1 MAKTK
6 RANHRTGTERSS
18 WTANGA
24 VDEAGADQADRDP
37 EDGPADHATG
47 RNGHSEDVFAGN
59 GVSTPGQNG
68 RPGSNGTPG
77 PKDPGGAAA
86 GGQNGRGQ
94 LAATPREGAPGQG
107 RPAGAP
113 GQNGHG
119 PHGPAQNGTGQNGT
133 GQNGPGQNGT
143 GQNPGQN
150 GPAQTGPAQNGTGQ
164 SGPRQNGPA
173 QNLPGMPRNGP
184 AQNLPGMAQ
193 NGMNGGNGQVRD
205 PQARAGFG
213 TPVRVDEIAV
223 AAMALSEGLHAAT
236 QGLPESVASRQFR
249 RDLDEAADTFRT
261 VASEL
266 ETTAGNLIRLAA
278 SEGQACGVTW
288 GICPEHGLSLM
299 SVGETVTCRVLGC
312 YRENED
318 VVEQCTQ
325 PVAYRV
331 VDAVGP
337 ALLTCSGH
345 AIACRLHLDGA
356 VITLA
361 SDSLE
366 LL

>member
-1 MAKTK
+1 MQ
-6 RANHRTGTERSS
+6 S
-18 WTANGA
+18 
-24 VDEAGADQADRDP
+24 
-37 EDGPADHATG
+37 
-47 RNGHSEDVFAGN
+47 
-59 GVSTPGQNG
+59 
-68 RPGSNGTPG
+68 
-77 PKDPGGAAA
+77 
-86 GGQNGRGQ
+86 
-94 LAATPREGAPGQG
+94 
-107 RPAGAP
+107 
-113 GQNGHG
+113 
-119 PHGPAQNGTGQNGT
+119 GPAQDA
-133 GQNGPGQNGT
+133 PG
-143 GQNPGQN
+143 
-150 GPAQTGPAQNGTGQ
+150 
-164 SGPRQNGPA
+164 SV
-173 QNLPGMPRNGP
+173 
-184 AQNLPGMAQ
+184 Q
-193 NGMNGGNGQVRD
+193 NGMNGGNRQVHSD
-205 PQARAGFG
+205 PQARSAGFG

-223 AAMALSEGLHAAT
+223 AAMALSEGLQAAT
-236 QGLPESVASRQFR
+236 RGLPESVESRQFR

-299 SVGETVTCRVLGC
+299 SIGEKVTCRVLGC

-318 VVEQCTQ
+318 VVEQCMQ

-337 ALLTCSGH
+337 ALMTCSGH

>member
-1 MAKTK
+1 M
-6 RANHRTGTERSS
+6 
-18 WTANGA
+18 
-24 VDEAGADQADRDP
+24 
-37 EDGPADHATG
+37 
-47 RNGHSEDVFAGN
+47 FAGN

-68 RPGSNGTPG
+68 RPGSNGTSG
-77 PKDPGGAAA
+77 PKGPGGAA

-94 LAATPREGAPGQG
+94 LAPAPRDGAPGQ
-107 RPAGAP
+107 AGPPGGP

-119 PHGPAQNGTGQNGT
+119 PHGPAQNGTGQNQT
-133 GQNGPGQNGT
+133 GQDQT
-143 GQNPGQN
+143 GQN
-150 GPAQTGPAQNGTGQ
+150 GPAQTGPAQQARPAQNGPG
-164 SGPRQNGPA
+164 QNGPA
-173 QNLPGMPRNGP
+173 QNLPGMP
-184 AQNLPGMAQ
+184 QNRT
-193 NGMNGGNGQVRD
+193 NGGNGQARD
-205 PQARAGFG
+205 PQARSAGFG

-236 QGLPESVASRQFR
+236 RGLPESVESRQFR
-249 RDLDEAADTFRT
+249 RDLDEAADTFRN

-337 ALLTCSGH
+337 ALMTCSGH